1 MKIFWGLYPIVIE
14 VFVSISIIPQA
25 SFLCK
30 FKGHFYHW
38 GAFREKSPV
47 QCWWRRPF
55 MTQNAYHTI
64 LQHEALPALTFYDD
78 ICKHDRNNQ
87 ITFREAFNRK
97 TFFCDSDESFFVI
110 WNPLVSHLSQKIFS
124 IKASLKKWCVLHRRT
139 SSTALMFIHT
149 NLNLKILDR
158 GK

>member
-1 MKIFWGLYPIVIE
+1 MQCLTEQCQLMKIFWGLYPIVIE

-25 SFLCK
+25 PFLCK

-97 TFFCDSDESFFVI
+97 NILWWRMFFFVI
-110 WNPLVSHLSQKIFS
+110 WNPRCHICH
-124 IKASLKKWCVLHRRT
+124 KKYFLLRLPLRNGVYYTAELAQLLWCLFTR
-139 SSTALMFIHT
+139 I
-149 NLNLKILDR
+149 
-158 GK
+158 